1 MKSKLFTPSPKEYD
15 CFVNPFT
22 SAEGKPGF
30 APTSGGGAVYPL
42 KLGGSGAPKENRMPD
57 HGPVVSHNM
66 DEY

>member
-1 MKSKLFTPSPKEYD
+1 MKSKLFTPSSVEHD

-22 SAEGKPGF
+22 SAEGMSGF
-30 APTSGGGAVYPL
+30 APTTGAAAYPL

>member
-1 MKSKLFTPSPKEYD
+1 MKSKLFTPSSGEHD

-30 APTSGGGAVYPL
+30 APTTAAAAYPLKLSASGGGA
-42 KLGGSGAPKENRMPD
+42 KENRMPA

>member
-1 MKSKLFTPSPKEYD
+1 VKSKLFTPSPKEHD

-22 SAEGKPGF
+22 SAEGMSGF
-30 APTSGGGAVYPL
+30 APTTGAAAYPL
-42 KLGGSGAPKENRMPD
+42 KLGGGGAAKPNRMPD